1 MPQFKNKSDRADG
14 KFTTSIRP
22 LGNGHYGVRVLRDG
36 EVVMQDNSATTR
48 EEAAK
53 ALKECLRM
61 LDKCC
66 NPSPMAGAS
75 RDRFFCGGVK

>member
-1 MPQFKNKSDRADG
+1 MSQDQKARADSR
-14 KFTTSIRP
+14 FTTSIRP

-36 EVVMQDNSATTR
+36 EVVMQDNSAPTR

-66 NPSPMAGAS
+66 NPSPMASAS
-75 RDRFFCGGVK
+75 RSRFFCEGKAR